1 MQLKVLAATA
11 SNTWG
16 LFLLVLLL
24 GYGLVEVPR
33 SCWSSANNS
42 YTLQHLHFKLAKLS
56 VEKSEAEEALEDT
69 MSVCVYSV
77 DEDKIVLENSAW

>member
-1 MQLKVLAATA
+1 MKVICITA

-33 SCWSSANNS
+33 SCWNGGRRG
-42 YTLQHLHFKLAKLS
+42 HLLRYAYFKAAKLS
-56 VEKSEAEEALEDT
+56 LERAEAQDRL
-69 MSVCVYSV
+69 
-77 DEDKIVLENSAW
+77 DEVLQVRLASTPFLLIPYAS